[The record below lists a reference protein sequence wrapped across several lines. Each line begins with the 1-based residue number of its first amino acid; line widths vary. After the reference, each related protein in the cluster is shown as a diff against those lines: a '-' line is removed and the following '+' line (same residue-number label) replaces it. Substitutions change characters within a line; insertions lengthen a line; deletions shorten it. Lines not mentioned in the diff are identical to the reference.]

1 MQNHAPSVEGL
12 ARAGYSHGLKV
23 SAQGMDKRFT
33 KTACEFME
41 GVLEEAVAQV
51 ITAGVDVNIKLLHRF
66 TAVYV
71 ADCSTVPL
79 PTELEDVWQ
88 GVGGSG
94 NASRAALKLD
104 TRLELKTG
112 HLHFGLMPGR
122 HSDSRGLVAEAAYE
136 QGSLRLQDLGYFNL
150 GRMKEQAGRGE
161 YWISRLQPRTQV
173 FTMAGC
179 AIDLFAHLQTLLQQ
193 GVVRQEM
200 AVKVGM
206 AEQLEARLLLWK
218 LPWEAAAKRR
228 AKMLDNG
235 RKHGRKPTA
244 ESLAWC
250 DWNIFITN
258 VEPEKLS
265 HAECFLLYGIR
276 WQIEL
281 LFRLWKSH
289 SGLGHSRSGKAER
302 VLCEIYAKLLGVLV
316 QHWIVLTGLWRMPNR
331 SLVKGCQMIK
341 EQSAYLAS
349 CVEDFHALKRVLEEL
364 AERFRYGCALNSRKK
379 NPNTY
384 QRLDAGCPVF

>member
-1 MQNHAPSVEGL
+1 
-12 ARAGYSHGLKV
+12 
-23 SAQGMDKRFT
+23 MDKRFT
-33 KTACEFME
+33 KTAGEFMKS
-41 GVLEEAVAQV
+41 VLEEAVGQA
-51 ITAGVDVNIKLLHRF
+51 ITASVEANIEILRRF

-71 ADCSTVPL
+71 ADCSAVSL
-79 PTELEDVWQ
+79 PAAVEDVWQ

-94 NASRAALKLD
+94 NVSRAALKLD

-122 HSDSRGLVAEAAYE
+122 HSDSKGPVAEAAYE

-161 YWISRLQPRTQV
+161 HWISRLQPRTQV
-173 FTMAGC
+173 LTATGC
-179 AIDLFAHLQTLLQQ
+179 VIDLFAHLQTLLQQ
-193 GVVRQEM
+193 GVVRHEM
-200 AVKVGM
+200 TVKAGIT
-206 AEQLEARLLLWK
+206 EQLEVRLLLWK
-218 LPWEAAAKRR
+218 LPGEAVAKRR
-228 AKMLDNG
+228 AKMRDNG
-235 RKHGRKPTA
+235 RKHGREPTA

-258 VEPEKLS
+258 VEPEKPS
-265 HAECFLLYGIR
+265 HDECFLLYGIR

-281 LFRLWKSH
+281 LFKLWKSH
-289 SGLGHSRSGKAER
+289 GGLGHSRSEKAER
-302 VLCEIYAKLLGVLV
+302 VLCEIVAKLLGVLV

-341 EQSAYLAS
+341 EQSACLAS
-349 CVEDFHALKRVLEEL
+349 CIEDFDALNRMLKEL
-364 AERFRYGCALNSRKK
+364 AGRFKYGCALNSRKN

-384 QRLDAGCPVF
+384 QRLDVGCSFS